1 MKTKLITIV
10 CLLAFCL
17 SSVPCSATDD
27 LTVAADIIVM
37 RPVCFVA
44 TILGTALFV
53 VSLPVSAPSRSVKK
67 TAHWLVVRPAKA
79 TFTRP
84 VGELETLED

>member
-1 MKTKLITIV
+1 M
-10 CLLAFCL
+10 
-17 SSVPCSATDD
+17 
-27 LTVAADIIVM
+27 AADVVVM

-53 VSLPVSAPSRSVKK
+53 VALPVSVPARSVKK
-67 TAHWLVVRPAKA
+67 TAHWFVVRPAKA

-84 VGELETLED
+84 IGELETLQD